1 MKKIKLIC
9 IIAFSATATI
19 YIGCTKS
26 TTATTTTTSGPL
38 SLTVTV
44 SPALDTINGVAEQAS
59 FWGGL
64 GFIT

>member
-26 TTATTTTTSGPL
+26 TTTTTTSGPL

-59 FWGGL
+59 FFGGGL